1 MMGEKTIN
9 LTVENVEKAIA
20 TLESIDPDDE
30 FAYEKAVLT
39 YLTIKFLPIF
49 VVDLP
54 AETTFFRS
62 RTHERDTLFEQITE
76 ISVPPNKLVSNYARC
91 NRPFQ
96 SKFYCSENRPTS
108 YMELI
113 ENWIDTKK
121 IGDKVYVTISEW
133 LLKASLPF
141 IIVTSPDKEKRDSKF
156 DQIHGKV
163 FDTFIDRHT
172 GETREANIVFYRYLF
187 EKFRKPA
194 KKDLK
199 TYLITSAYCNVSL
212 YLAGDKASGVYYPSV
227 PFKEQ
232 GVNFCINRQF
242 VTNENL
248 QLISVARNVFTVEG
262 NEIGKFNFLETEF
275 RQSKKVSLLG
285 GTIKW

>member
-1 MMGEKTIN
+1 MAEKNVVLTI
-9 LTVENVEKAIA
+9 ENVEKAIA
-20 TLESIDPDDE
+20 SFESIDPDNE

-49 VVDLP
+49 IVDMP
-54 AETTFFRS
+54 AETTLFRS
-62 RTHERDTLFEQITE
+62 RTHERDTLFDQISE
-76 ISVPPNKLVSNYARC
+76 ISIAPSKVILNYARC

-108 YMELI
+108 YMELV
-113 ENWIDTKK
+113 ESWIDTKK
-121 IGDKVYVTISEW
+121 IGDKVYVTVSEW
-133 LLKASLPF
+133 LLKCSLPF
-141 IIVTSPDKEKRDSKF
+141 IIVTSPDKENRTSRF

-163 FDTFIDRHT
+163 FDTFIDQHT
-172 GETREANIVFYRYLF
+172 GETREANIIFYRYLF
-187 EKFRKPA
+187 EKFRKSA

-199 TYLITSAYCNVSL
+199 TYIITSAYCNVSL
-212 YLAGDKASGVYYPSV
+212 HLAGEKAAGVYYPSV

-232 GVNFCINRQF
+232 GVNFCINRHY
-242 VTNENL
+242 VEKGSL
-248 QLISVARNVFTVEG
+248 DLVSAARNEFTVEK

-275 RQSKKVSLLG
+275 RQSKELNFVN